1 MMFFF
6 HCLYLC
12 FKRILVDCFSSQILS
27 VALSLSKAGMTYFD
41 LILKGV
47 VTGFILSIMIG
58 PVFFV
63 LLETSI
69 TKGIRAALALDFGVL
84 LSDLLYIL
92 IAYVFYSEVAS
103 LGSKDNRLIMNIVGG
118 ALFLLYGIVTLLK
131 KANTDNETITAPAIP
146 NSKDMVVLMVKG
158 FLLNLANPM
167 VIFYWF
173 SIMTLGTTYVNEST
187 TIQYP
192 IFFFLSIILI
202 TFFSFDILKI
212 VGAKYLRPLVTNKLL
227 NGLNKLIGIV
237 FGLFGLFLILR
248 SFIDIPQ

>member
-1 MMFFF
+1 
-6 HCLYLC
+6 
-12 FKRILVDCFSSQILS
+12 
-27 VALSLSKAGMTYFD
+27 MTYFD

-47 VTGFILSIMIG
+47 VTGFVLSIMIG

-69 TKGIRAALALDFGVL
+69 TKGIRAALALDLGVL
-84 LSDLLYIL
+84 LSDLLYVL

-103 LGSKDNRLIMNIVGG
+103 LSSKDNRYIMNIIGG
-118 ALFLLYGIVTLLK
+118 VLFLVYGIVTLLK
-131 KANTDNETITAPAIP
+131 KTKTDFEGNSTLTIP
-146 NSKDMVVLMVKG
+146 NSKDMLVLVIKG

-173 SIMTLGTTYVNEST
+173 SIMTLGNSYVDDAT

-192 IFFFLSIILI
+192 IFFFLLVIIL
-202 TFFSFDILKI
+202 TFFSFDVLKI

-227 NGLNKLIGIV
+227 NGLNKLIGII
-237 FGLFGLFLILR
+237 FGLFGVFLILR
-248 SFIDIPQ
+248 SFIEIPQ

>member
-1 MMFFF
+1 
-6 HCLYLC
+6 
-12 FKRILVDCFSSQILS
+12 
-27 VALSLSKAGMTYFD
+27 MTYFD

-47 VTGFILSIMIG
+47 VTGFVLSIMIG

-69 TKGIRAALALDFGVL
+69 TKGIRAALALDLGVL
-84 LSDLLYIL
+84 LSDLLYVL

-103 LGSKDNRLIMNIVGG
+103 LSSKDNRYIMNIIGG
-118 ALFLLYGIVTLLK
+118 VLFLVYGIITLLK
-131 KANTDNETITAPAIP
+131 KTKTDYEGNSTLIIP
-146 NSKDMVVLMVKG
+146 NSKDLLVLVIKG

-173 SIMTLGTTYVNEST
+173 SIMTLGNSYVNDAT

-192 IFFFLSIILI
+192 IFFFLLVIIF
-202 TFFSFDILKI
+202 TFFSFDVLKI

-227 NGLNKLIGIV
+227 NGLNKLIGII
-237 FGLFGLFLILR
+237 FGLFGVFLILR
-248 SFIDIPQ
+248 SFIEIPQ

>member
-6 HCLYLC
+6 HCLYIC

-103 LGSKDNRLIMNIVGG
+103 LGSKDNRLIMILSMVF
-118 ALFLLYGIVTLLK
+118 LFSESASGTGTQARMPPVR
-131 KANTDNETITAPAIP
+131 P
-146 NSKDMVVLMVKG
+146 NARCARV
-158 FLLNLANPM
+158 
-167 VIFYWF
+167 
-173 SIMTLGTTYVNEST
+173 
-187 TIQYP
+187 
-192 IFFFLSIILI
+192 
-202 TFFSFDILKI
+202 
-212 VGAKYLRPLVTNKLL
+212 
-227 NGLNKLIGIV
+227 
-237 FGLFGLFLILR
+237 
-248 SFIDIPQ
+248 

>member
-1 MMFFF
+1 
-6 HCLYLC
+6 
-12 FKRILVDCFSSQILS
+12 
-27 VALSLSKAGMTYFD
+27 MTYFD

-47 VTGFILSIMIG
+47 VTGFVLSIMIG

-69 TKGIRAALALDFGVL
+69 TKGIRAALALDLGVL
-84 LSDLLYIL
+84 LSDLLYVL

-103 LGSKDNRLIMNIVGG
+103 LSSKDNRYIMNIIGG
-118 ALFLLYGIVTLLK
+118 VLFLVYGIVTLLK
-131 KANTDNETITAPAIP
+131 KTKTDFEGNSTLTIP
-146 NSKDMVVLMVKG
+146 NSKDMLVLVIKG

-173 SIMTLGTTYVNEST
+173 SIMTLGNSYVDDAT

-192 IFFFLSIILI
+192 IFFFLLVIIL
-202 TFFSFDILKI
+202 TFFSFDVLKI

-227 NGLNKLIGIV
+227 NGLNKLIGII
-237 FGLFGLFLILR
+237 FSLFGVFLILR
-248 SFIDIPQ
+248 SFIEIPQ

>member
-1 MMFFF
+1 
-6 HCLYLC
+6 
-12 FKRILVDCFSSQILS
+12 
-27 VALSLSKAGMTYFD
+27 MTYFD

-47 VTGFILSIMIG
+47 VTGFVLSIMIG

-69 TKGIRAALALDFGVL
+69 TKGMRAALALDLGVL

-103 LGSKDNRLIMNIVGG
+103 LSSKDNRYIMNIIGG
-118 ALFLLYGIVTLLK
+118 VLFLIYGIVTLLK
-131 KANTDNETITAPAIP
+131 KTKTDYEGNSTLTIP
-146 NSKDMVVLMVKG
+146 NSKDMLVLVIKG

-173 SIMTLGTTYVNEST
+173 SIMTLGNSYVNDAT

-192 IFFFLSIILI
+192 IFFFLLVIIL
-202 TFFSFDILKI
+202 TFFSFDMLKI

-227 NGLNKLIGIV
+227 NGLNKLIGII
-237 FGLFGLFLILR
+237 FSLFGVFLILR
-248 SFIDIPQ
+248 SFIEIPQ

>member
-1 MMFFF
+1 
-6 HCLYLC
+6 
-12 FKRILVDCFSSQILS
+12 
-27 VALSLSKAGMTYFD
+27 
-41 LILKGV
+41 
-47 VTGFILSIMIG
+47 MIG

-69 TKGIRAALALDFGVL
+69 TKGIRAALALDLGVL
-84 LSDLLYIL
+84 LSDLLYVL

-103 LGSKDNRLIMNIVGG
+103 LSSKDNRYIMNIIGG
-118 ALFLLYGIVTLLK
+118 VLFLVYGIVTLLK
-131 KANTDNETITAPAIP
+131 KTKTDFEGNSTLTIP
-146 NSKDMVVLMVKG
+146 NSKDMLVLVIKG

-173 SIMTLGTTYVNEST
+173 SIMTLGNSYVDDAT

-192 IFFFLSIILI
+192 IFFFLLVIIL

-227 NGLNKLIGIV
+227 NGLNKLIGII
-237 FGLFGLFLILR
+237 FSLFGVFLILR
-248 SFIDIPQ
+248 SFIEIPQ

>member
-1 MMFFF
+1 
-6 HCLYLC
+6 
-12 FKRILVDCFSSQILS
+12 
-27 VALSLSKAGMTYFD
+27 MTYFD

-103 LGSKDNRLIMNIVGG
+103 LSSKDNRYIMNIIGG
-118 ALFLLYGIVTLLK
+118 VLFLLYGLVTLLK
-131 KANTDNETITAPAIP
+131 KTNTDSEVITSPAIP

-173 SIMTLGTTYVNEST
+173 SIMTLATTYVNDAT
-187 TIQYP
+187 TIHSP
-192 IFFFLSIILI
+192 ILFFLLVIIF
-202 TFFSFDILKI
+202 TFFSIDVLKI
-212 VGAKYLRPLVTNKLL
+212 IGAKYLRPLVTNKLL
-227 NGLNKLIGIV
+227 NCLKKLNI
-237 FGLFGLFLILR
+237 
-248 SFIDIPQ
+248 

>member
-1 MMFFF
+1 
-6 HCLYLC
+6 
-12 FKRILVDCFSSQILS
+12 
-27 VALSLSKAGMTYFD
+27 MTYFD

-47 VTGFILSIMIG
+47 VTGFVLSIMIG

-69 TKGIRAALALDFGVL
+69 TKGIRAALALDLGVL
-84 LSDLLYIL
+84 LSDLLYVL

-103 LGSKDNRLIMNIVGG
+103 LSSKDNRYIMNIIGG
-118 ALFLLYGIVTLLK
+118 VLFLVYGIVTLLK
-131 KANTDNETITAPAIP
+131 KTKTDFEGNSTLTIP
-146 NSKDMVVLMVKG
+146 NSKDMLVLVIKG

-173 SIMTLGTTYVNEST
+173 SIMTLGNSYVDDTTT
-187 TIQYP
+187 MQYP
-192 IFFFLSIILI
+192 IFFFLLVIIL

-227 NGLNKLIGIV
+227 NGLNKLIGII
-237 FGLFGLFLILR
+237 FSLFGVFLILR
-248 SFIDIPQ
+248 SFIEIPQ

>member
-1 MMFFF
+1 
-6 HCLYLC
+6 
-12 FKRILVDCFSSQILS
+12 
-27 VALSLSKAGMTYFD
+27 MTYFD

-47 VTGFILSIMIG
+47 VTGFVLSIMIG

-69 TKGIRAALALDFGVL
+69 TKGMRAALALDLGVL

-103 LGSKDNRLIMNIVGG
+103 LSSKDNRYIMNIIGG
-118 ALFLLYGIVTLLK
+118 VLFLIYGIVTLLK
-131 KANTDNETITAPAIP
+131 KTKTDYEGNSTLTIP
-146 NSKDMVVLMVKG
+146 NSKDMLVLVIKG

-173 SIMTLGTTYVNEST
+173 SIMTLGNSYVNDAT

-192 IFFFLSIILI
+192 IFFFLLVIIL

-227 NGLNKLIGIV
+227 NGLNKLIGII
-237 FGLFGLFLILR
+237 FGLFGVFLILR
-248 SFIDIPQ
+248 SFIEIPQ

>member
-1 MMFFF
+1 
-6 HCLYLC
+6 
-12 FKRILVDCFSSQILS
+12 
-27 VALSLSKAGMTYFD
+27 MTYFD
-41 LILKGV
+41 LILKGF

-103 LGSKDNRLIMNIVGG
+103 LSSKDNRYIMNIVGG
-118 ALFLLYGIVTLLK
+118 GMFLVYGIVTLLK
-131 KANTDNETITAPAIP
+131 KTQTDNEVITSPSIP

-158 FLLNLANPM
+158 FLLNMANPM

-173 SIMTLGTTYVNEST
+173 SIMTLGTTYVNNATNIHS
-187 TIQYP
+187 P
-192 IFFFLSIILI
+192 ILFFLLVIIF
-202 TFFSFDILKI
+202 TFFSFVKSYWNHTEY
-212 VGAKYLRPLVTNKLL
+212 KFSK
-227 NGLNKLIGIV
+227 
-237 FGLFGLFLILR
+237 
-248 SFIDIPQ
+248 

>member
-1 MMFFF
+1 
-6 HCLYLC
+6 
-12 FKRILVDCFSSQILS
+12 
-27 VALSLSKAGMTYFD
+27 MTYFD

-47 VTGFILSIMIG
+47 VTGFVLSIMIG

-69 TKGIRAALALDFGVL
+69 TKGIRAALALDLGVL
-84 LSDLLYIL
+84 LSDLLYVL

-103 LGSKDNRLIMNIVGG
+103 LSSKDNRYIMNIIGG
-118 ALFLLYGIVTLLK
+118 VLFLVYGIVTLLK
-131 KANTDNETITAPAIP
+131 KTKTDFEGNSTLTIP
-146 NSKDMVVLMVKG
+146 NSKDMLVLVIKG

-173 SIMTLGTTYVNEST
+173 SIMTLGNSYVDDAT

-192 IFFFLSIILI
+192 IFFFLLVIIL

-227 NGLNKLIGIV
+227 NGLNKLIGII
-237 FGLFGLFLILR
+237 FSLFGVFLILR
-248 SFIDIPQ
+248 SFIEIPQ

>member
-1 MMFFF
+1 
-6 HCLYLC
+6 
-12 FKRILVDCFSSQILS
+12 
-27 VALSLSKAGMTYFD
+27 MTYFD

-47 VTGFILSIMIG
+47 VTGFVLSIMIG

-69 TKGIRAALALDFGVL
+69 TKGIRAALALDLGVL
-84 LSDLLYIL
+84 LSDLLYVL

-103 LGSKDNRLIMNIVGG
+103 LSSKDNRYIMNIIGG
-118 ALFLLYGIVTLLK
+118 VLFLVYGIVTLLK
-131 KANTDNETITAPAIP
+131 KTKTDFEGNFTLTIP
-146 NSKDMVVLMVKG
+146 NSKDMLVLVIKG

-173 SIMTLGTTYVNEST
+173 SIMTLGNSYVDDAT

-192 IFFFLSIILI
+192 IFFFLLVIIL

-227 NGLNKLIGIV
+227 NGLNKLIGII
-237 FGLFGLFLILR
+237 FSLFGVFLILR
-248 SFIDIPQ
+248 SFIEIPQ

>member
-1 MMFFF
+1 
-6 HCLYLC
+6 
-12 FKRILVDCFSSQILS
+12 
-27 VALSLSKAGMTYFD
+27 
-41 LILKGV
+41 
-47 VTGFILSIMIG
+47 
-58 PVFFV
+58 
-63 LLETSI
+63 
-69 TKGIRAALALDFGVL
+69 
-84 LSDLLYIL
+84 
-92 IAYVFYSEVAS
+92 
-103 LGSKDNRLIMNIVGG
+103 
-118 ALFLLYGIVTLLK
+118 

>member
-1 MMFFF
+1 
-6 HCLYLC
+6 
-12 FKRILVDCFSSQILS
+12 
-27 VALSLSKAGMTYFD
+27 MTYFD

-192 IFFFLSIILI
+192 IFFFFPS
-202 TFFSFDILKI
+202 
-212 VGAKYLRPLVTNKLL
+212 Y
-227 NGLNKLIGIV
+227 
-237 FGLFGLFLILR
+237 
-248 SFIDIPQ
+248 